1 MVIYLAGPYRGKS
14 KIKII
19 NWFQRQI
26 NIHRAREAAK
36 RLWAAGFTVLCPH
49 LNTAN
54 FDGIAPDE
62 VFLNGTLELMR
73 RCDAMVLLPNWEKSS
88 GTKAEVEEMRKL
100 NKQIHCCINHF
111 LLDEKGKSN
120 GLSSHSRSGRDTK
133 ATTKEET
140 AGEETQ
146 KQYYFTQQGV
156 KIESSPA

>member
-88 GTKAEVEEMRKL
+88 GTKEEVEEMMRDK
-100 NKQIHCCINHF
+100 KPIYFCVEHF
-111 LLDEKGKSN
+111 MLGESK
-120 GLSSHSRSGRDTK
+120 HS
-133 ATTKEET
+133 KEEFIPKDLQW
-140 AGEETQ
+140 AMRGQ
-146 KQYYFTQQGV
+146 
-156 KIESSPA
+156 SR